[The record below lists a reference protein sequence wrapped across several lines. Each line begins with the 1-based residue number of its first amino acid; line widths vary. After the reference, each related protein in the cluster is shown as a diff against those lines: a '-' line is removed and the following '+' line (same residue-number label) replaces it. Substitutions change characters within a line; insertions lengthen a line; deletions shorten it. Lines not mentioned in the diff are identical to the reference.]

1 MADIEVTPARA
12 RTLRRA
18 LAAALGAALAAGLL
32 TALPGLAAAATGVT
46 LTVAKSGAEYTSVQA
61 AVNAVPE
68 NPTVPYTILIGP
80 GTYDE
85 TVTIPSDKPDLT
97 LQGSTGNPADVVITA
112 ANYNGETDPAG
123 GTYGTEGSAT
133 VHAQASDFTA
143 EYITFANT
151 FDKNDFPT
159 VTGTQ
164 AVAIA
169 MEGDRQ
175 VYRDDIF
182 YGHQDTLLSW
192 DSSATTTLRQYV
204 YDSTIEGDVDF
215 IFGNGSLVVD
225 RSHIIALNDGIYTK
239 AYLTAPATYGS
250 NPYGILITGST
261 VTSTL
266 APNDIYLG
274 RAWEPYTGAVP
285 QLVIRNTNL
294 PAQVNATDPYLGISG
309 ATWTAGRYGEYD
321 NTGYGASPANPDRPQ
336 LTDAQATGYTAQ
348 TYLAG
353 SDGWDPV
360 APGYR
365 PRRWPASPRNSRRAP
380 ATPGS
385 VSQPTLPAT
394 CQTLTA
400 TLPAPTDELFPDAD
414 EAAPP
419 DTARIQ
425 AALNACAGTGQ
436 AVVLAA
442 SPPSGGPGSGPP
454 DTAFLSAPLT
464 IGNDEYLVIGAG
476 ATLYASRNAAD
487 YQIAGDPACGSI
499 GTSSSGCNAFITVT
513 GVDSGIEGEGFGPH
527 QGSIDGRG
535 GQDILGTSTSWWQVA
550 ATATAAGLKQV
561 NPRLIQATDAN
572 NLTIYNLT
580 LENSAKEHLYY
591 KNGGGLVVWG
601 LRIVTP
607 DTTYNTDG
615 IDFDSSAYGTIR
627 DSVIQDGDDC
637 VAMQTN
643 NATDAHITVAGN
655 QCYGTHGISIGSE
668 TTYGLESILVEPQLH
683 RRPGQQ
689 RHGEHDPGR
698 HPDQEL
704 RRGGRHRHR
713 REVRGHHD
721 AVAAVPDR
729 HQPVLRPGHRD
740 QRPVLPGRRDRRGD
754 RDRLGGR
761 RRVGAGRLQRRLP
774 ARPDAA
780 RRALR
785 RHRDHRPGRQHHR
798 DRLEPGHLR
807 PGGDG
812 HPGRLAAGPASRR

>member
-1 MADIEVTPARA
+1 MADIEVTPART

-18 LAAALGAALAAGLL
+18 LAAASGAALAAGLL
-32 TALPGLAAAATGVT
+32 TALPGLAAAAAAATGVT

-151 FDKNDFPT
+151 FDKNDFPA

-285 QLVIRNTNL
+285 QLVIRNTSL
-294 PAQVNATDPYLGISG
+294 PAQVNAADPYLGISG

-360 APGYR
+360 VPGTGGTVASLAQEQSSR
-365 PRRWPASPRNSRRAP
+365 TGDTRR
-380 ATPGS
+380 
-385 VSQPTLPAT
+385 VSQPRLPAT

-400 TLPAPTDELFPDAD
+400 TLPAPTGELFPDAD

-442 SPPSGGPGSGPP
+442 SPPCGGPGSGPP

-513 GVDSGIEGEGFGPH
+513 GVDSGIEGEGSGPH

-615 IDFDSSAYGTIR
+615 VDFDSSAYGTIR

-643 NATDAHITVAGN
+643 NATDAHITVADD

-668 TTYGLESILVEPQLH
+668 TTYGLESILVEH
-683 RRPGQQ
+683 NFI
-689 RHGEHDPGR
+689 DGR
-698 HPDQEL
+698 DSAGTESTIPA
-704 RRGGRHRHR
+704 GI
-713 REVRGHHD
+713 
-721 AVAAVPDR
+721 
-729 HQPVLRPGHRD
+729 
-740 QRPVLPGRRDRRGD
+740 
-754 RDRLGGR
+754 
-761 RRVGAGRLQRRLP
+761 RVKSYAGAGGTVTDVRYVDTTMRSLQYPIDINPFYDP
-774 ARPDAA
+774 ATGTSDPYFTGIEIDGATETGSVAGAESVLDGFSAAYPLGLTLRDVHFDVTAATAQDANITEIDSNLA
-780 RRALR
+780 ISG
-785 RHRDHRPGRQHHR
+785 PGVTVTRT
-798 DRLEPGHLR
+798 G
-807 PGGDG
+807 
-812 HPGRLAAGPASRR
+812 

>member
-1 MADIEVTPARA
+1 MADIDVTPARA
-12 RTLRRA
+12 RTLRRG
-18 LAAALGAALAAGLL
+18 LAALGAAALAAGLF

-80 GTYDE
+80 GTYGE

-97 LQGSTGNPADVVITA
+97 LRGSTGNPADVVITA

-123 GTYGTEGSAT
+123 GSYGTEGSAT

-151 FDKNDFPT
+151 FSKNDFPG

-164 AVAIA
+164 AVALA

-274 RAWEPYTGAVP
+274 RAWVPYTGAVP
-285 QLVIRNTNL
+285 QLVIRNTDL

-309 ATWTAGRYGEYD
+309 ATWTAGRYGEYG

-336 LTDAQATGYTAQ
+336 LTDAQATGDTAQ

-353 SDGWDPV
+353 GDGWDPV
-360 APGYR
+360 APATGGTVASLAQEQSSR
-365 PRRWPASPRNSRRAP
+365 TGDTRHITQPR
-380 ATPGS
+380 
-385 VSQPTLPAT
+385 LPAT

-400 TLPAPTDELFPDAD
+400 ALPAPSDELFPDAD
-414 EAAPP
+414 ESAPP

-442 SPPSGGPGSGPP
+442 SPPGGGPGSGPP

-487 YQIAGDPACGSI
+487 YQVAGDPACGSI

-513 GVDSGIEGEGFGPH
+513 GVGSGIEGEGFGPQ

-535 GQDILGTSTSWWQVA
+535 GQDILGTSTTWWQVA
-550 ATATAAGLKQV
+550 ATATAEGLKQV

-580 LENSAKEHLYY
+580 IENSAKEHLYY

-601 LRIVTP
+601 LHVVTP

-643 NATDAHITVAGN
+643 NATDAHITVADN

-668 TTYGLESILVEPQLH
+668 TTYGLESILVT
-683 RRPGQQ
+683 R
-689 RHGEHDPGR
+689 DFIDGR
-698 HPDQEL
+698 DSSGTESTIPAGI
-704 RRGGRHRHR
+704 RIKSY
-713 REVRGHHD
+713 
-721 AVAAVPDR
+721 A
-729 HQPVLRPGHRD
+729 
-740 QRPVLPGRRDRRGD
+740 
-754 RDRLGGR
+754 
-761 RRVGAGRLQRRLP
+761 GAGGTVTDVRYLGITMRSLLNPIDISPFYDP
-774 ARPDAA
+774 ATGTSDPYFKDIEIDGATETGSVAGAESVLDGFSAAYPLGLTLRDVHFDVTATTAQDANITEVGSNLA
-780 RRALR
+780 ISGPGVTVTRA
-785 RHRDHRPGRQHHR
+785 G
-798 DRLEPGHLR
+798 
-807 PGGDG
+807 
-812 HPGRLAAGPASRR
+812 

>member
-1 MADIEVTPARA
+1 VADIDVTPARA
-12 RTLRRA
+12 RTLRRG
-18 LAAALGAALAAGLL
+18 LAALGAAALAAGLF

-97 LQGSTGNPADVVITA
+97 LRGSTGNPADVVITA

-151 FDKNDFPT
+151 FNKNDFPA

-164 AVAIA
+164 AVALA

-225 RSHIIALNDGIYTK
+225 RSHIIALNDGTYTK
-239 AYLTAPATYGS
+239 AYLTAPASYGS

-274 RAWEPYTGAVP
+274 RAWVPYTGAVP
-285 QLVIRNTNL
+285 QLVIRNTDL

-309 ATWTAGRYGEYD
+309 ATWTAGRYGEYG
-321 NTGYGASPANPDRPQ
+321 NTGYGASPANPARPQ

-353 SDGWDPV
+353 GDGWDPV
-360 APGYR
+360 APATGGTV
-365 PRRWPASPRNSRRAP
+365 ASLAQEQSSRTGDTRHI
-380 ATPGS
+380 T
-385 VSQPTLPAT
+385 QPSLPAT

-414 EAAPP
+414 ESAPP

-442 SPPSGGPGSGPP
+442 SPPGGGPGSGPP
-454 DTAFLSAPLT
+454 DIAFLSAPLT

-476 ATLYASRNAAD
+476 ATLYASRNAAN
-487 YQIAGDPACGSI
+487 YQVAGDPACGSI

-527 QGSIDGRG
+527 QGRIDGRG
-535 GQDILGTSTSWWQVA
+535 GQDILGTGTTWWQVA
-550 ATATAAGLKQV
+550 ATATAEGLKQV

-580 LENSAKEHLYY
+580 IENAAKEHLYY
-591 KNGGGLVVWG
+591 KNGGGLVIWG
-601 LRIVTP
+601 LHVVTP
-607 DTTYNTDG
+607 DNTYNTDG

-643 NATDAHITVAGN
+643 NATDAHITVAGD

-668 TTYGLESILVEPQLH
+668 TTYGLESILVT
-683 RRPGQQ
+683 R
-689 RHGEHDPGR
+689 DFIDGR
-698 HPDQEL
+698 DSSGTESTIPAGI
-704 RRGGRHRHR
+704 RIKSY
-713 REVRGHHD
+713 
-721 AVAAVPDR
+721 A
-729 HQPVLRPGHRD
+729 
-740 QRPVLPGRRDRRGD
+740 
-754 RDRLGGR
+754 
-761 RRVGAGRLQRRLP
+761 GAGGTVTDVRYLGITMRSLQNPIDISPFYDP
-774 ARPDAA
+774 ATGTSDPYFKDIEIDGATETGSVAGAESVLDGFSATYPLGLTLRDVHFDVTATTAQDANITEVDSNLA
-780 RRALR
+780 ISGPGVTVTRA
-785 RHRDHRPGRQHHR
+785 G
-798 DRLEPGHLR
+798 
-807 PGGDG
+807 
-812 HPGRLAAGPASRR
+812 

>member
-1 MADIEVTPARA
+1 VADIDVTPARA
-12 RTLRRA
+12 RTLRRG
-18 LAAALGAALAAGLL
+18 LAALGAAALAAGLF

-80 GTYDE
+80 GTYGE

-97 LQGSTGNPADVVITA
+97 LRGSTGNPADVVITA

-123 GTYGTEGSAT
+123 GSYGTEGSAT

-151 FDKNDFPT
+151 FSKNDFPG

-164 AVAIA
+164 AVALA

-274 RAWEPYTGAVP
+274 RAWVPYTGAVP
-285 QLVIRNTNL
+285 QLVIRNTDL

-309 ATWTAGRYGEYD
+309 ATWTAGRYGEYG

-336 LTDAQATGYTAQ
+336 LTDAQATGDTAQ

-353 SDGWDPV
+353 GDGWDPV
-360 APGYR
+360 APATGGTVASLAQEQSSR
-365 PRRWPASPRNSRRAP
+365 TGDTRHITQPR
-380 ATPGS
+380 
-385 VSQPTLPAT
+385 LPAT

-400 TLPAPTDELFPDAD
+400 ALPAPSDELFPDAD
-414 EAAPP
+414 ESAPP

-442 SPPSGGPGSGPP
+442 SPPGGGPGSGPP

-487 YQIAGDPACGSI
+487 YQVAGDPACGSI

-513 GVDSGIEGEGFGPH
+513 GVGSGIEGEGFGPQ

-535 GQDILGTSTSWWQVA
+535 GQDILGTSTTWWQVA
-550 ATATAAGLKQV
+550 ATATAEGLKQV

-580 LENSAKEHLYY
+580 IENSAKEHLYY

-601 LRIVTP
+601 LHVVTP

-643 NATDAHITVAGN
+643 NATDAHITVADN

-668 TTYGLESILVEPQLH
+668 TTYGLESILVT
-683 RRPGQQ
+683 R
-689 RHGEHDPGR
+689 DFIDGR
-698 HPDQEL
+698 DSSGTESTIPAGI
-704 RRGGRHRHR
+704 RIKSY
-713 REVRGHHD
+713 
-721 AVAAVPDR
+721 A
-729 HQPVLRPGHRD
+729 
-740 QRPVLPGRRDRRGD
+740 
-754 RDRLGGR
+754 
-761 RRVGAGRLQRRLP
+761 GAGGTVTDVRYLGITMRSLLNPIDISPFYDP
-774 ARPDAA
+774 ATGTSDPYFKDIEIDGATETGSVAGAESVLDGFSAAYPLGLTLRDVHFDVTATTAQDANITEVGSNLA
-780 RRALR
+780 ISGPGVTVTRA
-785 RHRDHRPGRQHHR
+785 G
-798 DRLEPGHLR
+798 
-807 PGGDG
+807 
-812 HPGRLAAGPASRR
+812 

>member
-1 MADIEVTPARA
+1 MADIDVTPARSRNLTRGLTA
-12 RTLRRA
+12 T
-18 LAAALGAALAAGLL
+18 LAAAALAAGLL
-32 TALPGLAAAATGVT
+32 TAFPGLAAAATGVT

-85 TVTIPSDKPDLT
+85 TVTIPADKPDLT

-123 GTYGTEGSAT
+123 GSYGTEGSAT
-133 VHAQASDFTA
+133 VHAQDSDFTA

-239 AYLTAPATYGS
+239 AYLTAPATYGAV
-250 NPYGILITGST
+250 PYGILITGST

-321 NTGYGASPANPDRPQ
+321 NTGYGANPANPDRPQ

-348 TYLAG
+348 SYLAG

-360 APGYR
+360 G
-365 PRRWPASPRNSRRAP
+365 PAAGRTVASIAQQQSSAIGDTRH
-380 ATPGS
+380 
-385 VSQPTLPAT
+385 VSQPTPPAT

-400 TLPAPTDELFPDAD
+400 TLPAPAGELFPDA
-414 EAAPP
+414 EESAPP

-442 SPPSGGPGSGPP
+442 GPPSGGPGTGPP
-454 DTAFLSAPLT
+454 DTAFLAAPLT

-487 YQIAGDPACGSI
+487 YQIAGDPSCGSI

-513 GVDSGIEGEGFGPH
+513 GVDSGIEGQGFGPH

-591 KNGGGLVVWG
+591 KNGGGLTVWG

-668 TTYGLESILVEPQLH
+668 TTYGLESILVT
-683 RRPGQQ
+683 RNFI
-689 RHGEHDPGR
+689 DGR
-698 HPDQEL
+698 DSAGTESTIPA
-704 RRGGRHRHR
+704 GI
-713 REVRGHHD
+713 
-721 AVAAVPDR
+721 
-729 HQPVLRPGHRD
+729 
-740 QRPVLPGRRDRRGD
+740 
-754 RDRLGGR
+754 
-761 RRVGAGRLQRRLP
+761 RVKSYAGAGGTVTDVRYVDTTMRSLQYPIDINPFYDP
-774 ARPDAA
+774 ATGTSDPYFKDIEIDGATETGSVPGAESVLDGYSAAYPLGLTLRVVHFDVTATTAQDANITEVDSDLA
-780 RRALR
+780 ISGPGVTVTRA
-785 RHRDHRPGRQHHR
+785 G
-798 DRLEPGHLR
+798 
-807 PGGDG
+807 
-812 HPGRLAAGPASRR
+812 

>member
-1 MADIEVTPARA
+1 MADIEVTPART

-18 LAAALGAALAAGLL
+18 LAAASGAALAGLL
-32 TALPGLAAAATGVT
+32 TALPTLAAAATGVT

-68 NPTVPYTILIGP
+68 NPTVPYTIVIGP

-123 GTYGTEGSAT
+123 GSYGTEGSAT

-143 EYITFANT
+143 EYITFSNT
-151 FDKNDFPT
+151 FDKNDFPA

-239 AYLTAPATYGS
+239 AYLTAPATYGAV
-250 NPYGILITGST
+250 PYGILITGST

-321 NTGYGASPANPDRPQ
+321 NTGYGANPANPDRPQ
-336 LTDAQATGYTAQ
+336 LTGAQATGFTAQ

-353 SDGWDPV
+353 SDGWNPV
-360 APGYR
+360 APATAATVASFAQEQSARTGDTR
-365 PRRWPASPRNSRRAP
+365 P
-380 ATPGS
+380 
-385 VSQPTLPAT
+385 VSQPRLPAT

-400 TLPAPTDELFPDAD
+400 ALPAPTNELFPDVA
-414 EAAPP
+414 ESAPP

-425 AALNACAGTGQ
+425 AALNACAGSGQ

-442 SPPSGGPGSGPP
+442 SPPAGGPGSGPP

-499 GTSSSGCNAFITVT
+499 GASSSGCNAFITVT
-513 GVDSGIEGEGFGPH
+513 GVDSGIEGEGAGPH

-550 ATATAAGLKQV
+550 ATATAEGLKQV
-561 NPRLIQATDAN
+561 NPRLIQATGAN

-615 IDFDSSAYGTIR
+615 VDFDSSAYGTIR

-643 NATDAHITVAGN
+643 NATDAHITVAGD

-668 TTYGLESILVEPQLH
+668 TTYGLESILVEGNFIDGRDSSGTDSTIPAGIRIKSYAGVGGTVTDVKYVDTTMRSLQYPIDINPFYDPATGTTDPNFQDVEIDGATETGSLAGAESVLDGFSAALPLGLTLRDVH
-683 RRPGQQ
+683 FDVTATTGQDANITEIDSNLAITGPGVTVT
-689 RHGEHDPGR
+689 RTG
-698 HPDQEL
+698 
-704 RRGGRHRHR
+704 
-713 REVRGHHD
+713 
-721 AVAAVPDR
+721 
-729 HQPVLRPGHRD
+729 
-740 QRPVLPGRRDRRGD
+740 
-754 RDRLGGR
+754 
-761 RRVGAGRLQRRLP
+761 
-774 ARPDAA
+774 
-780 RRALR
+780 
-785 RHRDHRPGRQHHR
+785 
-798 DRLEPGHLR
+798 
-807 PGGDG
+807 
-812 HPGRLAAGPASRR
+812 

>member
-1 MADIEVTPARA
+1 VADTHVAFTRS
-12 RTLRRA
+12 RKLRRGPAA
-18 LAAALGAALAAGLL
+18 LAAALAATALAAGLL

-46 LTVAKSGAEYTSVQA
+46 LTVAKSGAEYSSVQA

-68 NPTVPYTILIGP
+68 NSTVPYTILIGP

-123 GTYGTEGSAT
+123 GSYGTEGSAT
-133 VHAQASDFTA
+133 VHAQASNFTA

-192 DSSATTTLRQYV
+192 DSSSTTTLRQYV

-250 NPYGILITGST
+250 NPFGILVTGST

-285 QLVIRNTNL
+285 QLVVRDTNL
-294 PAQVNATDPYLGISG
+294 PAQVNAADPYLGISS

-321 NTGYGASPANPDRPQ
+321 NTGYGANPANPDRPQ
-336 LTDAQATGYTAQ
+336 LTDAQATGDTAQ

-353 SDGWDPV
+353 GDGWDPV
-360 APGYR
+360 APATGGTV
-365 PRRWPASPRNSRRAP
+365 ASRAQEESSRTGDTR
-380 ATPGS
+380 S
-385 VSQPTLPAT
+385 VTQPTLPAT
-394 CQTLTA
+394 CQTLAA
-400 TLPAPTDELFPDAD
+400 TLPAPADELFPDAD
-414 EAAPP
+414 ESAPP

-442 SPPSGGPGSGPP
+442 GPP

-464 IGNDEYLVIGAG
+464 IHSAEYLVIGAG

-580 LENSAKEHLYY
+580 IENAAKEHLYY
-591 KNGGGLVVWG
+591 KNGGGLLVWG
-601 LRIVTP
+601 LHVVTP
-607 DTTYNTDG
+607 DNTYNTDG

-643 NATDAHITVAGN
+643 NATDAHITVAGD

-668 TTYGLESILVEPQLH
+668 TTYGLESILVE
-683 RRPGQQ
+683 G
-689 RHGEHDPGR
+689 DFIDGR
-698 HPDQEL
+698 DSSGMESTIPAGI
-704 RRGGRHRHR
+704 RIKSY
-713 REVRGHHD
+713 
-721 AVAAVPDR
+721 A
-729 HQPVLRPGHRD
+729 
-740 QRPVLPGRRDRRGD
+740 
-754 RDRLGGR
+754 
-761 RRVGAGRLQRRLP
+761 GAGGTVTDVRYAGIAMRSLQYPIDINPFYDP
-774 ARPDAA
+774 ATGTSDPYFKHIEIDGATETGSVPGAESVLDGFSPAYPLGLTLRGVHFDVTATTAQDANITEVGSNLA
-780 RRALR
+780 ISG
-785 RHRDHRPGRQHHR
+785 PGVTVTQ
-798 DRLEPGHLR
+798 
-807 PGGDG
+807 GG
-812 HPGRLAAGPASRR
+812 

>member
-1 MADIEVTPARA
+1 VADIEVTPART

-18 LAAALGAALAAGLL
+18 LAAASGAALAAGLL
-32 TALPGLAAAATGVT
+32 TALPTLAVAATGVT

-85 TVTIPSDKPDLT
+85 TVTIPSGKPGLT

-123 GTYGTEGSAT
+123 GSYGTEGSAT

-151 FDKNDFPT
+151 FDKNDFPA

-239 AYLTAPATYGS
+239 AYLTAPATYGAV
-250 NPYGILITGST
+250 PYGILITGST

-274 RAWEPYTGAVP
+274 RAWEPYAGAVP

-294 PAQVNATDPYLGISG
+294 PAQVNAADPYLGISG

-336 LTDAQATGYTAQ
+336 LTDAQATGFTAQ
-348 TYLAG
+348 AYLAG
-353 SDGWDPV
+353 RDGWDPV
-360 APGYR
+360 ASGTGGTVASAAQEQSSRTGDTRRITQPR
-365 PRRWPASPRNSRRAP
+365 P
-380 ATPGS
+380 
-385 VSQPTLPAT
+385 PAT
-394 CQTLTA
+394 CQALTA
-400 TLPAPTDELFPDAD
+400 TLPAPTDELFPGAD
-414 EAAPP
+414 ESAPP

-442 SPPSGGPGSGPP
+442 SPP

-499 GTSSSGCNAFITVT
+499 GASSSGCNAFITVT
-513 GVDSGIEGEGFGPH
+513 GVDSGIEGEGAGPH

-550 ATATAAGLKQV
+550 ATATAEGLKQV

-615 IDFDSSAYGTIR
+615 VDFDSSAYGTIR

-643 NATDAHITVAGN
+643 NATDAHITVAGD

-668 TTYGLESILVEPQLH
+668 TTYGLESILVE
-683 RRPGQQ
+683 G
-689 RHGEHDPGR
+689 DFIDGR
-698 HPDQEL
+698 DSSGMESTIPAGI
-704 RRGGRHRHR
+704 RIKSY
-713 REVRGHHD
+713 
-721 AVAAVPDR
+721 A
-729 HQPVLRPGHRD
+729 
-740 QRPVLPGRRDRRGD
+740 
-754 RDRLGGR
+754 
-761 RRVGAGRLQRRLP
+761 GAGGTVTDVRYAGIAMRSLQYPIDINPFYDPATGTSDPYFAGVEIDGATETGSVAGAESVLDGFSAALP
-774 ARPDAA
+774 LGLTLRGVHFDVTATTAQDANITEIDSNLA
-780 RRALR
+780 ISG
-785 RHRDHRPGRQHHR
+785 PGVTVTQ
-798 DRLEPGHLR
+798 
-807 PGGDG
+807 GG
-812 HPGRLAAGPASRR
+812 

>member
-12 RTLRRA
+12 RMLRRG

-80 GTYDE
+80 GSYDE

-151 FDKNDFPT
+151 FDKNDFPA

-169 MEGDRQ
+169 MEGDQQ

-239 AYLTAPATYGS
+239 AYLTAPATYGT

-285 QLVIRNTNL
+285 QLLIRNTDL

-353 SDGWDPV
+353 TDGWDPV
-360 APGYR
+360 APATAATV
-365 PRRWPASPRNSRRAP
+365 ASFAQEQSSRTGDTRQ
-380 ATPGS
+380 

-464 IGNDEYLVIGAG
+464 IGTGEYLVIGAG

-601 LRIVTP
+601 LHIVTP
-607 DTTYNTDG
+607 DNTYNTDG

-668 TTYGLESILVEPQLH
+668 TTYGLESILVT
-683 RRPGQQ
+683 GNFI
-689 RHGEHDPGR
+689 DGR
-698 HPDQEL
+698 DSSGMESTIPAGI
-704 RRGGRHRHR
+704 RIKSY
-713 REVRGHHD
+713 
-721 AVAAVPDR
+721 A
-729 HQPVLRPGHRD
+729 
-740 QRPVLPGRRDRRGD
+740 
-754 RDRLGGR
+754 
-761 RRVGAGRLQRRLP
+761 GAGGTVTDVKYVDTTMRSLQYPIDIDPFYDP
-774 ARPDAA
+774 ATGTSDPYFQDVTIDGATETGSVAGAESVLDGFSATYPLGLTLRDVHFDVTATTAQDANITEIDSNLA
-780 RRALR
+780 ISGPGVTVTRA
-785 RHRDHRPGRQHHR
+785 G
-798 DRLEPGHLR
+798 
-807 PGGDG
+807 
-812 HPGRLAAGPASRR
+812 

>member
-1 MADIEVTPARA
+1 VADTDATPAAA
-12 RTLRRA
+12 RRLRRG
-18 LAAALGAALAAGLL
+18 LAALGAAALAAGLL

-46 LTVAKSGAEYTSVQA
+46 LTVAQSGAEYTSVQA

-80 GTYDE
+80 GTYHE

-97 LQGSTGNPADVVITA
+97 LRGSTGNPADVVITG

-164 AVAIA
+164 AVALA

-175 VYRDDIF
+175 VYRNDIF

-192 DSSATTTLRQYV
+192 DSSPTTTLRQYV

-225 RSHIIALNDGIYTK
+225 RSQIVALNDGIYTK
-239 AYLTAPATYGS
+239 AYLTAPATYGT

-274 RAWEPYTGAVP
+274 RAWVPYTGAVP
-285 QLVIRNTNL
+285 QLVVRDTNL
-294 PAQVNATDPYLGISG
+294 PAQVNATDPYLGISS

-348 TYLAG
+348 AYLAG

-360 APGYR
+360 APAAGGTVASLAQAQSSR
-365 PRRWPASPRNSRRAP
+365 TGDTRHITQPR
-380 ATPGS
+380 
-385 VSQPTLPAT
+385 LPAT

-400 TLPAPTDELFPDAD
+400 TLPAPTGELFPGAA
-414 EAAPP
+414 ESAPP

-442 SPPSGGPGSGPP
+442 SPPAGGPGSGPP

-487 YQIAGDPACGSI
+487 YQVAGDPACGSI

-535 GQDILGTSTSWWQVA
+535 GQDILGTSTTWWQVA
-550 ATATAAGLKQV
+550 ATATAEGLKQV

-580 LENSAKEHLYY
+580 IENAAKEHLYY

-601 LRIVTP
+601 LHVVTP
-607 DTTYNTDG
+607 DNTYNTDG

-668 TTYGLESILVEPQLH
+668 TTYGLESILVE
-683 RRPGQQ
+683 
-689 RHGEHDPGR
+689 HDFIDGR
-698 HPDQEL
+698 DSSGTESTIPA
-704 RRGGRHRHR
+704 GI
-713 REVRGHHD
+713 
-721 AVAAVPDR
+721 
-729 HQPVLRPGHRD
+729 
-740 QRPVLPGRRDRRGD
+740 
-754 RDRLGGR
+754 
-761 RRVGAGRLQRRLP
+761 RVKSYAGAGGTVTDVRYLDITMRSLLNPIDIDPFYDP
-774 ARPDAA
+774 ATGTSDPYFKDIEIDGATETGSVAGAESVLDGFSAADPLGLTLRDVHFDVTATTAQDANITEVDSNLA
-780 RRALR
+780 ISGPGVTVTRA
-785 RHRDHRPGRQHHR
+785 G
-798 DRLEPGHLR
+798 
-807 PGGDG
+807 
-812 HPGRLAAGPASRR
+812 